1 MSISVRSNVQGGGI
15 DQAALRQRLISLLGA
30 ERDLIRDFIALLG
43 QERETLSRTDME
55 PLFALSERKG
65 QIVRQLDQLST
76 ARTALFAQA
85 GLPHDREGI
94 QKLLGS
100 SGAPAWGEYLAAAE
114 QARNINL
121 ENGRIITERLTNN
134 HQALSVLMAHAD
146 QPATYGP
153 DGVSRARPNSRMLGS
168 V

>member
-1 MSISVRSNVQGGGI
+1 VSISVQGSAQSGI
-15 DQAALRQRLISLLGA
+15 DQGALRQRLISLLGA
-30 ERDLIRDFIALLG
+30 ERDLVRDFIALLG
-43 QERETLSRTDME
+43 QERETLSQTDME

-76 ARTALFAQA
+76 ARVALFAQA
-85 GLPHDREGI
+85 SLPHNREGI
-94 QKLLGS
+94 QKLLGDA
-100 SGAPAWGEYLAAAE
+100 GAPAWGEYLAVAE

-121 ENGRIITERLTNN
+121 ENGRIITERLKNN
-134 HQALSVLMAHAD
+134 HQALAVLMAHAD

-153 DGVSRARPNSRMLGS
+153 DGVSRTRPGSRILGS